1 VSRFSRRNF
10 LRGLP
15 LALGLAALPARAQPA
30 WPARPIRLIVP
41 QAPGGTVDLVS
52 RVVADRLEPVLGVA
66 FIVEN
71 KPGASG
77 LIGVEAVKRA
87 APDGYTLLTAS
98 SNTHTMLPHL
108 MDALPYDP
116 LRDFAPVVNF
126 GYTTKMIVVSNAV
139 EATTLAELVSL
150 ARERP
155 GLLNYGSSGIGS
167 SNHLDAEVFARAAG
181 IRLVHVPYRGAAQ
194 ALNAVTTGEVQMM
207 LVSVTSG
214 QSLVRAGRV
223 RGLAVFGEQ
232 RAPQLPAVP
241 TMTEC
246 GYPGLDVRTWV
257 GFVVPA
263 GTPAAIVDRLNREII
278 ALLGSTVMR
287 EWLVIQGL
295 EAAGGTP
302 VEFASTLRADYAKW
316 GAVVGELGLREAA
329 TVAK

>member
-1 VSRFSRRNF
+1 MV
-10 LRGLP
+10 P
-15 LALGLAALPARAQPA
+15 AAVALAAAPARSQPA
-30 WPARPIRLIVP
+30 WPARPLRLMVP
-41 QAPGGTVDLVS
+41 QAPGGAVDLVS
-52 RVVADRLEPVLGVA
+52 RVVAERLEPALGVA
-66 FIVEN
+66 VVVEN

-87 APDGYTLLTAS
+87 AHDGYTLLAAS
-98 SNTHTMLPHL
+98 SNTHAMLPHL
-108 MDALPYDP
+108 MGALPYDP
-116 LRDFAPVVNF
+116 IRDFAPVVNF
-126 GYTTKMIVVSNAV
+126 AYTTKMIVVSNAV
-139 EATTLAELVSL
+139 EATTLSELVSL

-155 GLLNYGSSGIGS
+155 GLLNYGTSGIGS
-167 SNHLDAEVFARAAG
+167 SNHLDAEVFARATG
-181 IRLVHVPYRGAAQ
+181 IRLVHVPYRGSAQ

-241 TMTEC
+241 TMAEC

-263 GTPAAIVDRLNREII
+263 GTPAAIVDRLNREIV
-278 ALLGSTVMR
+278 ALLGTTVMR
-287 EWLVIQGL
+287 EWLVVQGL

-302 VEFASTLRADYAKW
+302 AQFASTLRADYAKW
-316 GAVVGELGLREAA
+316 GAVVRELGLREAA

>member
-1 VSRFSRRNF
+1 MSRITRRDF

-30 WPARPIRLIVP
+30 WPTRPIRLIVP

-108 MDALPYDP
+108 MDTLPYDP

-155 GLLNYGSSGIGS
+155 GQLNYGSSGIGS

-181 IRLVHVPYRGAAQ
+181 IRLMHVPYRGAAQ
-194 ALNAVTTGEVQMM
+194 ALNAVAAGEVQMM

-214 QSLVRAGRV
+214 QALVRAGRV
-223 RGLAVFGEQ
+223 RGLAVFSEQ

-241 TMTEC
+241 TMAEC

-263 GTPAAIVDRLNREII
+263 GTPAAIVDRLNREIV
-278 ALLGSTVMR
+278 ALLGSPVMR

-302 VEFASTLRADYAKW
+302 AEFAATLRADYAKW
-316 GAVVGELGLREAA
+316 GAVARELGLREAA
-329 TVAK
+329 AVAK